1 MTDTRFP
8 GNPTRSYRSRQPLR
22 VVGEVTDWPEHTPEE
37 LEAMLTGLAR
47 LRAQGL
53 DVVHD

>member
-8 GNPTRSYRSRQPLR
+8 GNPTRSYRSQQPLR